1 MSRFANRRDEQ
12 LRGVEVVSPCVLVA
26 EDEALIALTLSDMLE
41 DDGHKVH
48 LAFDGTTALEA
59 AQRLGQTLDVLVTD
73 LNMPGL
79 TGEDLIRA
87 LTLVR
92 PLLPV
97 VVLTGSSPRG
107 GLEQLRRDCGGHGPL
122 TLLHKP
128 ASSIDVLAAVRG
140 AAIFAERVRPI
151 PSGGTEAEREQSRE
165 CWH

>member
-1 MSRFANRRDEQ
+1 
-12 LRGVEVVSPCVLVA
+12 VSPCVLVA

-41 DDGHKVH
+41 DDGHEVH
-48 LAFDGTTALEA
+48 LASDGAVALEA
-59 AQRLGQTLDVLVTD
+59 AHRLGQALDVLVTD

-87 LTLVR
+87 LTINR
-92 PLLPV
+92 PLLPI

-128 ASSIDVLAAVRG
+128 ASSSDVLIAVRR
-140 AAIFAERVRPI
+140 ATAEAHSFRF
-151 PSGGTEAEREQSRE
+151 S
-165 CWH
+165 

>member
-1 MSRFANRRDEQ
+1 M
-12 LRGVEVVSPCVLVA
+12 SPCVLVA

-41 DDGHKVH
+41 DDGHEVH
-48 LAFDGTTALEA
+48 LASDGTTALEA
-59 AQRLGQTLDVLVTD
+59 AHRLGQALDVLVTD

-87 LTLVR
+87 LTIYR

-107 GLEQLRRDCGGHGPL
+107 GLEQLRKDCGGHGPL

-128 ASSIDVLAAVRG
+128 ATSRDVLAAVRR
-140 AAIFAERVRPI
+140 ATAEADSFRF
-151 PSGGTEAEREQSRE
+151 S
-165 CWH
+165 

>member
-1 MSRFANRRDEQ
+1 
-12 LRGVEVVSPCVLVA
+12 VLVA

-41 DDGHKVH
+41 GDGHEVH
-48 LAFDGTTALEA
+48 LTFDGTAAMEA
-59 AQRLGQTLDVLVTD
+59 AQRLGQALDVLVTD

-79 TGEDLIRA
+79 SGEDLIRA
-87 LTLVR
+87 LTLNR

-128 ASSIDVLAAVRG
+128 ATSSEIIAAVRSALSAG
-140 AAIFAERVRPI
+140 
-151 PSGGTEAEREQSRE
+151 GGTQSIQGGNDDVPCRRSRE
-165 CWH
+165 RWH

>member
-1 MSRFANRRDEQ
+1 MSRFLNRRDPK
-12 LRGVEVVSPCVLVA
+12 LRGVDVVSPCVLVA

-48 LAFDGTTALEA
+48 IASDGTEALEA
-59 AQRLGQTLDVLVTD
+59 AQRLGQALDVLVTD

-87 LTLVR
+87 VTIKR
-92 PLLPV
+92 PLLPI

-128 ASSIDVLAAVRG
+128 ASSSDVLAAVRR
-140 AAIFAERVRPI
+140 ASAVADSFRF
-151 PSGGTEAEREQSRE
+151 S
-165 CWH
+165 

>member
-1 MSRFANRRDEQ
+1 
-12 LRGVEVVSPCVLVA
+12 LVA

-41 DDGHKVH
+41 NDGHEVH
-48 LAFDGTTALEA
+48 LAFDGTAALEA
-59 AQRLGQTLDVLVTD
+59 AQRLGQALDVLVTD

-87 LTLVR
+87 LTINR
-92 PLLPV
+92 PLLPI

-128 ASSIDVLAAVRG
+128 ASSSDILAAVRR
-140 AAIFAERVRPI
+140 ASVLAEHVRPI
-151 PSGGTEAEREQSRE
+151 QSGGTEAEREKSKERL
-165 CWH
+165 H